1 MFLWQDGASEIVES
15 AIDRYEGY
23 FDESFPLYE
32 YIDMTK
38 DKEFDFSLKGAKKLS
53 EFIDKRIEDNK
64 PVPIPEGYEERL
76 Y

>member
-1 MFLWQDGASEIVES
+1 MFFSEDGAYDIIRRATEK
-15 AIDRYEGY
+15 YKLH

-64 PVPIPEGYEERL
+64 PVPIPEGYEERV